1 MGLKEQFQRLGQKVG
16 SGLQRF
22 GQQASREFKTVG
34 TFVRDKALPAI
45 ENVAGKVGAGITK
58 YGVPI
63 AAAVAPEFLPAV
75 AAAGALA
82 SRVGAA
88 ASTGRSL
95 IKAGENVVGAVKS
108 GNVGRIA
115 TAGLAGRQELRRAGL
130 KGV

>member
-16 SGLQRF
+16 SGIQRL
-22 GQQASREFKTVG
+22 GQQAGRDLKSAG
-34 TFVRDKALPAI
+34 AFVRDKALPVI
-45 ENVAGKVGAGITK
+45 ENVAGKVGAGLTK

-88 ASTGRSL
+88 AGTGRAL
-95 IKAGENVVGAVKS
+95 IKAGENVVGAVQS
-108 GNVGRIA
+108 GKTGRIA
-115 TAGLAGRQELRRAGL
+115 AAGLEGARALRRAGM